1 MHNNDP
7 YKIVKRL
14 VITEK
19 NMDMNPLNKYVFEVD
34 KTANKVEIAKAV
46 STLFK
51 VDVLSVNTMR
61 TKGETKRF
69 GSRSLN
75 KKPGKKA
82 IVTVAS
88 GQTINLL
95 D

>member
-1 MHNNDP
+1 MHNDA
-7 YKIVKRL
+7 YQVVKRL

-34 KTANKVEIAKAV
+34 KSANKVQIAKAV
-46 STLFK
+46 AELFK

-61 TKGETKRF
+61 SKGEMKRF
-69 GSRSLN
+69 GSRSL
-75 KKPGKKA
+75 KRKAGKKA
-82 IVTVAS
+82 IVTLAS
-88 GQTINLL
+88 GQSINLL